1 MEGGK
6 DNIDEIHVSRD
17 EESAMA
23 KEYAGVV
30 EKLQEAT
37 KREQQ
42 QKVMKQVN
50 EKLIVQT
57 VSVFG
62 PQYLDCIYNQLHNPI
77 CISKENPTKRIA
89 W

>member
-62 PQYLDCIYNQLHNPI
+62 PKYLYCIYN
-77 CISKENPTKRIA
+77 
-89 W
+89 